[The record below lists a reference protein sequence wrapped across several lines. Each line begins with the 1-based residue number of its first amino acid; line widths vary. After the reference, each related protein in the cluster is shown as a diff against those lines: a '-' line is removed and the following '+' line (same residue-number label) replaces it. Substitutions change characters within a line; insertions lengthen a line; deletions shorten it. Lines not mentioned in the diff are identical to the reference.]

1 MTSYEHSAAAHNL
14 AARSMRPQW
23 EIDAASAAAD
33 RAAAVAATKRRIA
46 SVKRTAAARAF
57 AAANTRLCRMT
68 APLALIRRADDAARA
83 IADGVLPVD
92 LATLTAEMLA
102 A

>member
-1 MTSYEHSAAAHNL
+1 MTDYEHFAAAYDL

-23 EIDAASAAAD
+23 EIDAARAAAERSAAAT
-33 RAAAVAATKRRIA
+33 AAKRRIA
-46 SVKRTAAARAF
+46 SVKRSAAARAF

-83 IADGVLPVD
+83 IADGVLPAD
-92 LATLTAEMLA
+92 LATLTAELLA